1 MNDLKVKRHDYKIK
15 VLIYLADAINKTGV
29 FRWITNKEFKE
40 ILINIIK
47 KNVKFNENNDVHNLI
62 DDLNDEIINNNI
74 SDLDDNKIKDG
85 EMIII

>member
-1 MNDLKVKRHDYKIK
+1 LNDLKVKRHDYKTR